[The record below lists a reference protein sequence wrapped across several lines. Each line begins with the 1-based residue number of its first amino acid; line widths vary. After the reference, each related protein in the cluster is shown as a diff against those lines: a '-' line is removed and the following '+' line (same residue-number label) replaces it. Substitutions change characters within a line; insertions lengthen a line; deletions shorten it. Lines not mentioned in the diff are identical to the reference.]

1 MPKIFYKLYKTAYL
15 LILCCIFLI
24 GCASENTNP
33 ISISEFKLNTIVTI
47 TIYDSQNTQLLDEC
61 MAICDRYELLF
72 SRTNPESE
80 LYRLNH
86 RKLDS
91 LNGTYNLSSDTA
103 ALIEKGLEYSRL
115 SDGAFDITVAPLS
128 DLWNFTSSSPKAP
141 DAGRIQ
147 SVLPLVDY
155 KNIELRGQSFRF
167 LQDKTA
173 LDLGAVAKGFIA
185 DEIKAYLTSQGVNS
199 AMINLG
205 GNVLCVGNK
214 PDGAAFKIGIQKP
227 FADRNETIATMEIT
241 DKSVVSSGIYER
253 FFEENQRLYHHLL
266 NPKTGYPYN
275 NGLISVTIISDLS
288 VDGDGLST
296 ACFALGLEKGMAL
309 IESLPQT
316 DAIFITEDYEM
327 HYSKDFETIYKIK

>member
-47 TIYDSQNTQLLDEC
+47 TIYDSQNTQLLEEC

-86 RKLDS
+86 RELDS
-91 LNGTYNLSSDTA
+91 LNGIYNLSSDTA

-141 DAGRIQ
+141 DAGRLQ

>member
-47 TIYDSQNTQLLDEC
+47 TIYDSQNTQLLEEC

-86 RKLDS
+86 RELDS

-128 DLWNFTSSSPKAP
+128 DLWNFTSSSPKVP
-141 DAGRIQ
+141 DAGRMQ

>member
-47 TIYDSQNTQLLDEC
+47 TIYDSQNTQLLEEC

-86 RKLDS
+86 RELDS

-185 DEIKAYLTSQGVNS
+185 DEIKAYLTFQGVNS

-253 FFEENQRLYHHLL
+253 FFEENQKLYHHLL

>member
-47 TIYDSQNTQLLDEC
+47 TIYDSQNTQLLEEC

-86 RKLDS
+86 RELDS

-214 PDGAAFKIGIQKP
+214 PDGTAFKIGIQKP

>member
-47 TIYDSQNTQLLDEC
+47 TIYDSQNTQLLEEC

-86 RKLDS
+86 RELDS
-91 LNGTYNLSSDTA
+91 LNGFYNLSSDTA
-103 ALIEKGLEYSRL
+103 ALIEKGLEYSRF

-253 FFEENQRLYHHLL
+253 FFEENQKLYHHLL

>member
-15 LILCCIFLI
+15 LIFCCIFLI
-24 GCASENTNP
+24 GCASENTTP

-47 TIYDSQNTQLLDEC
+47 TIYDSQNTQLLEEC

-86 RKLDS
+86 RELNS

-141 DAGRIQ
+141 DAGRLQ

-214 PDGAAFKIGIQKP
+214 PDGTAFKIGIQKP

>member
-24 GCASENTNP
+24 GCTSENTNP

-185 DEIKAYLTSQGVNS
+185 DEIKAYLTFQGVNS

-253 FFEENQRLYHHLL
+253 FFEENQKLYHHLL

>member
-1 MPKIFYKLYKTAYL
+1 MPKIFYKLYKIAYL

-86 RKLDS
+86 RELDS
-91 LNGTYNLSSDTA
+91 LNDTYNLSSDTA

-141 DAGRIQ
+141 DAGRLQ

>member
-1 MPKIFYKLYKTAYL
+1 MPKIFYKLYKIAYL

-24 GCASENTNP
+24 GCASENSNP

-47 TIYDSQNTQLLDEC
+47 TIYDSQNTQLLEEC

-86 RKLDS
+86 RELDS

-141 DAGRIQ
+141 DAGRLQ

>member
-24 GCASENTNP
+24 GCTSENTNP

-47 TIYDSQNTQLLDEC
+47 TIYDSQNIQLLDEC

-141 DAGRIQ
+141 AAGRIQ

-205 GNVLCVGNK
+205 GNVLCVGSK

>member
-1 MPKIFYKLYKTAYL
+1 MPKKFYKLYKIAYL

-47 TIYDSQNTQLLDEC
+47 TIYDSQNTQLLEEC

-86 RKLDS
+86 RELDS
-91 LNGTYNLSSDTA
+91 LNGFYNLSSDTA
-103 ALIEKGLEYSRL
+103 ALIEKGLEYSRF

-253 FFEENQRLYHHLL
+253 FFEENQKLYHHLL

-327 HYSKDFETIYKIK
+327 HYSKDFETIYKII

>member
-1 MPKIFYKLYKTAYL
+1 MPKIFYKLYKIAYL

-47 TIYDSQNTQLLDEC
+47 TIYDSQNTQLLEEC

-86 RKLDS
+86 RELDS

-141 DAGRIQ
+141 DAGRLQ

-275 NGLISVTIISDLS
+275 NGLISVTIISDLC

>member
-15 LILCCIFLI
+15 LIFCCIFLI
-24 GCASENTNP
+24 GCASENTTP

-47 TIYDSQNTQLLDEC
+47 TIYDSQNTQLLEEC

-86 RKLDS
+86 RELNS

-141 DAGRIQ
+141 DAGQLQ

>member
-1 MPKIFYKLYKTAYL
+1 MPKIFYKLYKIAYL

-47 TIYDSQNTQLLDEC
+47 TIYDSQNTQLLEEC

-86 RKLDS
+86 RELDS

-141 DAGRIQ
+141 DAGRLQ

>member
-24 GCASENTNP
+24 GCASENTTP

-47 TIYDSQNTQLLDEC
+47 TIYDSQNIQLLEEC

-86 RKLDS
+86 RELDS

-141 DAGRIQ
+141 DAGRLQ

>member
-1 MPKIFYKLYKTAYL
+1 MPKIFYKLYKIAYL

-86 RKLDS
+86 RELDS

-128 DLWNFTSSSPKAP
+128 DLWNFTSSSPKPP
-141 DAGRIQ
+141 DAGRLQ

>member
-1 MPKIFYKLYKTAYL
+1 MPKIFYKLYKIAYL

-86 RKLDS
+86 RELDS

-128 DLWNFTSSSPKAP
+128 DLWNFTSSSPKVP
-141 DAGRIQ
+141 DAGRLQ

>member
-1 MPKIFYKLYKTAYL
+1 MPKIFYKLYKIAYL
-15 LILCCIFLI
+15 LIFCCIFLI

-47 TIYDSQNTQLLDEC
+47 TIYDSQNTQLLEEC

-86 RKLDS
+86 RELDS

-141 DAGRIQ
+141 DAGRLQ

>member
-1 MPKIFYKLYKTAYL
+1 MPKIFYKLYKIAYL

-47 TIYDSQNTQLLDEC
+47 TIYDSQNTQLLEEC

-86 RKLDS
+86 RELDS
-91 LNGTYNLSSDTA
+91 LNDTYNLSSDTA

-141 DAGRIQ
+141 DAGRLQ